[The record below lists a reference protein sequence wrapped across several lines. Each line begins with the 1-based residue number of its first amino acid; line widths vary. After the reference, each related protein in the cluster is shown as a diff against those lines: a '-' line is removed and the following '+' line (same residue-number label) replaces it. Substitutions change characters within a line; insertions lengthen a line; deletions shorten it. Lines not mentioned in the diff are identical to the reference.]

1 MVRKAAGIL
10 LACGLTLGWG
20 QAESGRASIELGI
33 GVAGPG
39 EHPSVPVTLS
49 ATNPSGVVRILFEVS
64 FPNKLLTF
72 NSVNS
77 VAQGADAGSLE
88 ITIRTELLESEEENV
103 LQVELSS
110 SDPIPEGNLLELLF
124 DVAPEAEPND
134 EYTLKN
140 IVQRIET
147 TQGEALEA
155 TGLDGF
161 IIVVGDAVFGCFFY
175 MH

>member
-1 MVRKAAGIL
+1 MFRKAAGIL
-10 LACGLTLGWG
+10 FACGLTLGWA
-20 QAESGRASIELGI
+20 QPQSGKASIELGI

-39 EHPSVPVTLS
+39 EHASVPVTLS
-49 ATNPSGVVRILFEVS
+49 AGNPSGVGRILFAVS
-64 FPNKLLTF
+64 FPNKLLIF
-72 NSVNS
+72 NS
-77 VAQGADAGSLE
+77 VAQEADAGSLE
-88 ITIRTELLESEEENV
+88 ITIRTELLEGEEENV

-110 SDPIPEGNLLELLF
+110 SDPIPEGDLLELLF

-140 IVQRIET
+140 IVIRIET

>member
-1 MVRKAAGIL
+1 MVRKTAGIL
-10 LACGLTLGWG
+10 LACGLTLGWA
-20 QAESGRASIELGI
+20 QAQSGRASIELGI
-33 GVAGPG
+33 GVAGRG
-39 EHPSVPVTLS
+39 EHASVPVTLS
-49 ATNPSGVVRILFEVS
+49 ASPNGVGRILFEVS

-72 NSVNS
+72 NS

-88 ITIRTELLESEEENV
+88 ITIRTELQESEEENI

-110 SDPIPEGNLLELLF
+110 SDPIPEGDLLELLF
-124 DVAPEAEPND
+124 DVAPEAEAND
-134 EYTLKN
+134 EYILKN
-140 IVQRIET
+140 IAQRIET
-147 TQGEALEA
+147 PQGKALEA

>member
-10 LACGLTLGWG
+10 LACGLTLGWA
-20 QAESGRASIELGI
+20 QAQSGRASIELGI

-39 EHPSVPVTLS
+39 EHASVPVTLS
-49 ATNPSGVVRILFEVS
+49 ASPSGVGRIMFEVS

-72 NSVNS
+72 NSV
-77 VAQGADAGSLE
+77 AQGTDAGSLE

-110 SDPIPEGNLLELLF
+110 SDPIPEGDLLELLF

-147 TQGEALEA
+147 TQGEVLEA

-161 IIVVGDAVFGCFFY
+161 ITVVGDAVFGCFFY

>member
-1 MVRKAAGIL
+1 MVRKSSGIL
-10 LACGLTLGWG
+10 LTCGLALSLA
-20 QAESGRASIELGI
+20 QAQSGKASLELGI

-39 EHPSVPVTLS
+39 EHATVPVTLS
-49 ATNPSGVVRILFEVS
+49 ASDPSGVGKIFFELS

-72 NSVNS
+72 SS
-77 VAQGADAGSLE
+77 FTKGADTESLE
-88 ITIRTELLESEEENV
+88 ITILTKLLESEEENI

-110 SDPIPEGNLLELLF
+110 SEPIPEGTLLELLF

-134 EYTLKN
+134 EYPLKN
-140 IVQRIET
+140 LAQRIET

-155 TGLDGF
+155 TGLKGF
-161 IIVVGDAVFGCFFY
+161 IIVVGEAVFGCFFY

>member
-1 MVRKAAGIL
+1 M
-10 LACGLTLGWG
+10 
-20 QAESGRASIELGI
+20 
-33 GVAGPG
+33 
-39 EHPSVPVTLS
+39 PVTLS
-49 ATNPSGVVRILFEVS
+49 ATNPSGVVRILFEVP

-72 NSVNS
+72 NSV
-77 VAQGADAGSLE
+77 AQGAVAGSLE

-110 SDPIPEGNLLELLF
+110 SDPIPEGDLLELLF

>member
-1 MVRKAAGIL
+1 MVRTAAGIL
-10 LACGLTLGWG
+10 LACGLTLGWAL
-20 QAESGRASIELGI
+20 AESGRASIELGI

-39 EHPSVPVTLS
+39 EHASVPVTLS
-49 ATNPSGVVRILFEVS
+49 ADPSGVGRIMFEVS

-72 NSVNS
+72 NS

-110 SDPIPEGNLLELLF
+110 SDPIPEGDLLELLF
-124 DVAPEAEPND
+124 DVAPEAEAND

-147 TQGEALEA
+147 AQGEALEA

-161 IIVVGDAVFGCFFY
+161 IVVVGDAVFGCFFY

>member
-1 MVRKAAGIL
+1 MVRKATGIL
-10 LACGLTLGWG
+10 LTCGLALGLT
-20 QAESGRASIELGI
+20 QAQSGRISLELGI

-39 EHPSVPVTLS
+39 EHATVPVTLS
-49 ATNPSGVVRILFEVS
+49 TGNSGDVGNIFFELS
-64 FPNKLLTF
+64 FPNRLLTF
-72 NSVNS
+72 SS
-77 VAQGADAGSLE
+77 FAKGADTESLE
-88 ITIRTELLESEEENV
+88 ITIQTELLESEEENI

-134 EYTLKN
+134 EYPLKN
-140 IVQRIET
+140 LAQRIET

-155 TGLDGF
+155 TGQDGF
-161 IIVVGDAVFGCFFY
+161 ITVVGDAVFGCFFY

>member
-1 MVRKAAGIL
+1 MFRTAAGIL
-10 LACGLTLGWG
+10 LACGLTLGWA
-20 QAESGRASIELGI
+20 QPQSGRASIELGI

-39 EHPSVPVTLS
+39 EHASVPVTLS
-49 ATNPSGVVRILFEVS
+49 AGSPSEVGRILFEVS

-72 NSVNS
+72 DS
-77 VAQGADAGSLE
+77 VAKEADSGSLDV
-88 ITIRTELLESEEENV
+88 TIRTELQESEKENV

-110 SDPIPEGNLLELLF
+110 SDPIPEGDLLELVF

-140 IVQRIET
+140 IVIRLET
-147 TQGEALEA
+147 TQGEALKA

>member
-1 MVRKAAGIL
+1 MKKVSGIL
-10 LACGLTLGWG
+10 LACGLALGWA
-20 QAESGRASIELGI
+20 QAQSGRASLELGI

-39 EHPSVPVTLS
+39 EHASVPVTLS
-49 ATNPSGVVRILFEVS
+49 AGPSGVGRIMFEVS
-64 FPNKLLTF
+64 FPNQLLTF
-72 NSVNS
+72 NSVAN
-77 VAQGADAGSLE
+77 GADAGSLE
-88 ITIRTELLESEEENV
+88 VTIRTELLESEEENL

-110 SDPIPEGNLLELLF
+110 SDPIPEGDLLELLF

>member
-1 MVRKAAGIL
+1 MVRKASGIL
-10 LACGLTLGWG
+10 LACGLVLGLA
-20 QAESGRASIELGI
+20 QAQSGKASIELGI

-39 EHPSVPVTLS
+39 EHASVPVTLS
-49 ATNPSGVVRILFEVS
+49 AGNSGEVAKIMFEVS
-64 FPNKLLTF
+64 FPNQLLTF
-72 NSVNS
+72 NSV
-77 VAQGADAGSLE
+77 AKGADAESLE
-88 ITIRTELLESEEENV
+88 ITIQTELLESEEENV

-110 SDPIPEGNLLELLF
+110 SDPIPEGDLLELLF

-140 IVQRIET
+140 LAQRIET
-147 TQGEALEA
+147 AQGEVLEA

-161 IIVVGDAVFGCFFY
+161 ITVVGDAVFGCFFY

>member
-1 MVRKAAGIL
+1 MFRRAAGIL
-10 LACGLTLGWG
+10 LACGLALSLAQAQSGW
-20 QAESGRASIELGI
+20 ASLELGI

-39 EHPSVPVTLS
+39 EHATVPVILS
-49 ATNPSGVVRILFEVS
+49 AGNPGGVGKIFFELS

-72 NSVNS
+72 SS
-77 VAQGADAGSLE
+77 FAKGADTESLE
-88 ITIRTELLESEEENV
+88 ITILTELLESEDENI

-110 SDPIPEGNLLELLF
+110 SEPIPEGNLLELLF

-155 TGLDGF
+155 TGREGF

>member
-1 MVRKAAGIL
+1 M
-10 LACGLTLGWG
+10 
-20 QAESGRASIELGI
+20 
-33 GVAGPG
+33 
-39 EHPSVPVTLS
+39 PVTLS
-49 ATNPSGVVRILFEVS
+49 AGDPSEVGKILFEVS
-64 FPNKLLTF
+64 FSNKLLTF
-72 NSVNS
+72 NSV
-77 VAQGADAGSLE
+77 AQEAGAESLE
-88 ITIRTELLESEEENV
+88 LTIQTELLESEEENV

-140 IVQRIET
+140 IVLGIET
-147 TQGEALEA
+147 AQGEALEA
-155 TGLDGF
+155 RGLDGF

>member
-10 LACGLTLGWG
+10 FACGLTLGWA
-20 QAESGRASIELGI
+20 QAQSGRASVELGI

-39 EHPSVPVTLS
+39 EHASVQVTLS
-49 ATNPSGVVRILFEVS
+49 AGNSGEVGKILFELS

-72 NSVNS
+72 NSV
-77 VAQGADAGSLE
+77 AKGADAESLE
-88 ITIRTELLESEEENV
+88 ITIETELLESEEENV

-110 SDPIPEGNLLELLF
+110 SDPIPEGDLLELLF

-140 IVQRIET
+140 LAQRFET
-147 TQGEALEA
+147 AQGETIEA

-161 IIVVGDAVFGCFFY
+161 INVVGDAVFGCFFY

>member
-10 LACGLTLGWG
+10 FACGLTLGWA
-20 QAESGRASIELGI
+20 QPQSGRASIELGI

-39 EHPSVPVTLS
+39 EHASVPVTLS
-49 ATNPSGVVRILFEVS
+49 ATNPSGVGRILFEVS

-72 NSVNS
+72 DS

-134 EYTLKN
+134 EYPLKN
-140 IVQRIET
+140 LAQRIET
-147 TQGEALEA
+147 IQGEAFEA

-161 IIVVGDAVFGCFFY
+161 ITVVGDAVFGCFFY

>member
-1 MVRKAAGIL
+1 LFRKAAGIL
-10 LACGLTLGWG
+10 LACGLALNLA
-20 QAESGRASIELGI
+20 QAQSGRASLELGI

-39 EHPSVPVTLS
+39 EHATVPVILS
-49 ATNPSGVVRILFEVS
+49 ASDPGGVGKIFFELS

-72 NSVNS
+72 SS
-77 VAQGADAGSLE
+77 FTKGADTESLE
-88 ITIRTELLESEEENV
+88 ITILTKLLESEEENI

-110 SDPIPEGNLLELLF
+110 SDPIPEGTLLELLF

-134 EYTLKN
+134 EYPLKN
-140 IVQRIET
+140 LAQRIET

-155 TGLDGF
+155 TGLEGF

>member
-1 MVRKAAGIL
+1 MRKSAGIL
-10 LACGLTLGWG
+10 LICGLALSLA
-20 QAESGRASIELGI
+20 QAQSGRASLELGI

-39 EHPSVPVTLS
+39 EHATVPVILS
-49 ATNPSGVVRILFEVS
+49 ASNPGGVGKIFFELS

-72 NSVNS
+72 NSV
-77 VAQGADAGSLE
+77 AKGADAGSLE
-88 ITIRTELLESEEENV
+88 LTIRTELLESEEENV

-110 SDPIPEGNLLELLF
+110 SDPIPEGDLLELLF

-134 EYTLKN
+134 EYPLKN
-140 IVQRIET
+140 LAQRIET
-147 TQGEALEA
+147 TQGEAFEA

-161 IIVVGDAVFGCFFY
+161 ITVVGDAVFGCFFY

>member
-10 LACGLTLGWG
+10 LACGLTLGWA
-20 QAESGRASIELGI
+20 QAQSGRASIELGI

-39 EHPSVPVTLS
+39 EHVSVPVTLL
-49 ATNPSGVVRILFEVS
+49 AGPSGVGRILFEVS

-72 NSVNS
+72 DS

-110 SDPIPEGNLLELLF
+110 SDPIPESNLLELLF